1 MQDFELLDVSLYV
14 EELGRLGIP
23 LGDSGAKGPLEIP
36 EGSVVSL
43 GLTFRLGRDIDAMVF
58 EDTRESDGEQIGSS
72 RTALGGFR
80 TGGPYE
86 VRLPPERLPEGRA
99 HCGVYD
105 VTGRVVDGEGR
116 PLAEEHHRI
125 EVTHEPEAHG
135 PRSHGPDATRPEGH
149 RHRAATSSPAPGPGS
164 PTG

>member
-23 LGDSGAKGPLEIP
+23 LGGSGAKGPLEIP
-36 EGSVVSL
+36 EGAVVSL
-43 GLTFRLGRDIDAMVF
+43 GLTFRLGRDIDAVVF
-58 EDTRESDGEQIGSS
+58 EDVREWDGEQIGST

-86 VRLPPERLPEGRA
+86 VRLPPERLPVGRA
-99 HCGVYD
+99 HCGVYG
-105 VTGRVVDGEGR
+105 VTGRVVDGEGH

-125 EVTHEPEAHG
+125 EVAHEPDAHGPEAHEPEAHE
-135 PRSHGPDATRPEGH
+135 PK
-149 RHRAATSSPAPGPGS
+149 APGPGAHA
-164 PTG
+164 PKPHG